1 MLKISYLL
9 ILLVICMLEMF
20 HSRKT
25 PAGRTPLG
33 VSRSTSTKK
42 PQLLAGPT
50 THPNPRAEQLEM
62 AKEKL
67 RKKISYQTKKQQE
80 EEVGG
85 EPKAPKKTKIPRP
98 EKIRKDT
105 SISDK
110 SAIKTTATI
119 DIQEES
125 FELETVE
132 QEVLRSKGV
141 NKIPR
146 TPLLLSLLA
155 KRRKLQTK
163 NDDEE

>member
-1 MLKISYLL
+1 MLTRIFVVILVLCMCFTISQ
-9 ILLVICMLEMF
+9 
-20 HSRKT
+20 SRKT

-50 THPNPRAEQLEM
+50 LQPNPRAEQLEL

-67 RKKISYQTKKQQE
+67 RRKISYQTKKQQE
-80 EEVGG
+80 EADG
-85 EPKAPKKTKIPRP
+85 PITAKKTKIPRP

-105 SISDK
+105 SISEK
-110 SAIKTTATI
+110 STIKAIATPI
-119 DIQEES
+119 ELQEES

-141 NKIPR
+141 KKTIPR

-163 NDDEE
+163 NDKE

>member
-1 MLKISYLL
+1 MCFTISQ
-9 ILLVICMLEMF
+9 
-20 HSRKT
+20 SRKT

-50 THPNPRAEQLEM
+50 LQPNPRAEQLEL

-67 RKKISYQTKKQQE
+67 RRKISYQTKKQQE
-80 EEVGG
+80 EADGDG
-85 EPKAPKKTKIPRP
+85 PITAKKTKIPRP

-105 SISDK
+105 SISEK
-110 SAIKTTATI
+110 STIKAIATPI
-119 DIQEES
+119 ELQEES

-141 NKIPR
+141 KKTIPR

-163 NDDEE
+163 NDQE

>member
-1 MLKISYLL
+1 MLNWSQ
-9 ILLVICMLEMF
+9 
-20 HSRKT
+20 SRKT

-50 THPNPRAEQLEM
+50 IQPNPRAEQLEM

-67 RKKISYQTKKQQE
+67 RRKISYQTKI
-80 EEVGG
+80 GG
-85 EPKAPKKTKIPRP
+85 EAPTTTTKKTKIPRP
-98 EKIRKDT
+98 EKLRKDT

-110 SAIKTTATI
+110 STIKATTAVTAI
-119 DIQEES
+119 DLQEES

-141 NKIPR
+141 KKIPR

-163 NDDEE
+163 HDDDKEE